1 MSTLAVLLLL
11 ALPKISTAP
20 YAGPADGPKASI
32 TLVNE
37 TPNLVGVA
45 FYKDAAECRDREILK
60 PMLKGGQSRT
70 TTIPT
75 AGEVSLTLSQDTG
88 LGWRP
93 GGIGIVG
100 CNMTFTMQA
109 EAGAAYQVKFRNI
122 DKVCQLDITRTA
134 DASGPLAQPEPASHR
149 VRVWRR
155 PMGEAGPFCRPEA

>member
-1 MSTLAVLLLL
+1 MSTLAVLLLF

-45 FYKDAAECRDREILK
+45 FYKDPAECRDRQILK
-60 PMLKGGQSRT
+60 PMLKGGKSRT

-75 AGEVSLTLSQDTG
+75 TGEVSLTLSQDTG
-88 LGWRP
+88 LALRP
-93 GGIGIVG
+93 GGIAIVG

-122 DKVCQLDITRTA
+122 DKVCQLDIAKTA
-134 DASGPLAQPEPASHR
+134 DATGPLAEPQPAQHR

-155 PMGEAGPFCRPEA
+155 PMGEAGPFCQPEA